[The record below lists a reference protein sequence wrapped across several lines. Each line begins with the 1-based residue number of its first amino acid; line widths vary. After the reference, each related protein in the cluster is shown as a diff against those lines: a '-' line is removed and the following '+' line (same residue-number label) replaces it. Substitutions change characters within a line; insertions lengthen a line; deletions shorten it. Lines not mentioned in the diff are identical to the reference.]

1 MSILRI
7 LVNDQEILR
16 AGGED
21 FCSLSWDIVGSLHE
35 ESHALLDVSGFNQ
48 RIDGVYD
55 AAYWL
60 ESYPLKQTDCVFI
73 ECIPGNATNSPFR
86 RQSHEEYEELR
97 QEMLRAESAGEYD
110 AIRAVPKTRLR
121 DRVELRIKTPNGV
134 EAAASSPSVAAVI
147 CSGTWSVH
155 HRPDEWL
162 VRISEWGSKRGRSS
176 QWLPIKG
183 GVVVEVVA

>member
-7 LVNDQEILR
+7 LVNDGEILR
-16 AGGED
+16 AGGKD

-48 RIDGVYD
+48 RSDGVYD

-60 ESYPLKQTDCVFI
+60 ESFPLKQTDRVFI
-73 ECIPGNATNSPFR
+73 ESVPGNATSSPFR

-97 QEMLRAESAGEYD
+97 QEMLRTEAAGEYD
-110 AIRAVPKTRLR
+110 AVRAIPKTRLR
-121 DRVELRIKTPNGV
+121 DRVELRIKTPNGI

-155 HRPDEWL
+155 HRPDDGL
-162 VRISEWGSKRGRSS
+162 ARTSELGSKNGRSS

-183 GVVVEVVA
+183 GVVVEVAA